1 MAGKHRLQRFT
12 SPSRGLSLSLH
23 ILGLASFFQSFR
35 LLSAFP
41 TPVNQAYGGSFQ
53 FLTIIGL
60 ATATLAFILGLLAD
74 LTLSPALFVAKNFV
88 AICSSPLEAL
98 VSILY
103 WSIFFYDKTLLYP
116 AEFQLPFQAD
126 FGYHAMPAIMLT
138 ADLLLFSPPWTIKA
152 NAAMGLGMVLAFL
165 YWGWIEHCF
174 TKNGWYPYPI
184 LDILT
189 TPQRAVFF
197 AFCASLE
204 AGSTMALKWLYGTL
218 NGVED
223 FKREALKPAKL
234 S

>member
-1 MAGKHRLQRFT
+1 MAEKHHLQRFT

-35 LLSAFP
+35 LLSEFP

-60 ATATLAFILGLLAD
+60 ATATLAFTLGLLAD
-74 LTLSPALFVAKNFV
+74 LTLSPVLFAAKNFV
-88 AICSSPLEAL
+88 AICSNPLEAL

-103 WSIFFYDKTLLYP
+103 WSIFFYDKTLLFP
-116 AEFQLPFQAD
+116 EEFQLPFQAD

-152 NAAMGLGMVLAFL
+152 NGAMGLSLVLAFL

-174 TKNGWYPYPI
+174 SKNGWVCQTESEVRCHHAVSA
-184 LDILT
+184 LT
-189 TPQRAVFF
+189 P
-197 AFCASLE
+197 
-204 AGSTMALKWLYGTL
+204 
-218 NGVED
+218 
-223 FKREALKPAKL
+223 
-234 S
+234 